1 MLLGTKI
8 IKNSK
13 INIKFAA
20 EILKKNN
27 VIGIPTETVYGLGGR
42 ADKDEVV
49 KRIFKIKDRPLLN
62 PLILH
67 YKNSSCALNDIFIDE
82 RAEELS
88 KNFWPGPLTIV
99 SRIKSKSISNL
110 VTANL
115 NTLAVR
121 VPGNKTI
128 RDLLQYLE
136 FPIAAPS
143 ANRFGKISPT
153 SAKDVLEELKN
164 KIPFILDG
172 GQSYLGIES
181 TIIDLST
188 KKTSILRHGYI
199 TSHAIEKVLN
209 LKLHASSGGKII
221 KAPGQ
226 NINHYQPDVPV
237 RINAKSKRRNEAW
250 LAFGEIQKKSK
261 EPILSLSKKKC
272 FIEASQNLYKMLRK
286 LNKKNVTGIAVQK
299 IPNIGL
305 GIAIND
311 RLLKASK
318 KKKI

>member
-1 MLLGTKI
+1 M
-8 IKNSK
+8 
-13 INIKFAA
+13 
-20 EILKKNN
+20 
-27 VIGIPTETVYGLGGR
+27 
-42 ADKDEVV
+42 
-49 KRIFKIKDRPLLN
+49 
-62 PLILH
+62 
-67 YKNSSCALNDIFIDE
+67 
-82 RAEELS
+82 
-88 KNFWPGPLTIV
+88 TIV

-188 KKTSILRHGYI
+188 KKPQY
-199 TSHAIEKVLN
+199 
-209 LKLHASSGGKII
+209 
-221 KAPGQ
+221 
-226 NINHYQPDVPV
+226 
-237 RINAKSKRRNEAW
+237 
-250 LAFGEIQKKSK
+250 
-261 EPILSLSKKKC
+261 
-272 FIEASQNLYKMLRK
+272 
-286 LNKKNVTGIAVQK
+286 
-299 IPNIGL
+299 
-305 GIAIND
+305 
-311 RLLKASK
+311 
-318 KKKI
+318 